1 MKTGILEDLLLF
13 AYMAA
18 FVTGIAFA
26 AVTLLG

>member
-18 FVTGIAFA
+18 FVTGIASRQ
-26 AVTLLG
+26 